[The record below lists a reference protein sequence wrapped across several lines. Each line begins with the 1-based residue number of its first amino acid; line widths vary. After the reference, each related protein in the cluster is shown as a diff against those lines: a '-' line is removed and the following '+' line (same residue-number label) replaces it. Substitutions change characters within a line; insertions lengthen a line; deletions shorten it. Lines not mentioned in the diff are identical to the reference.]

1 VSLNVGKAV
10 SGRQQSFNFTN
21 TITGN
26 LTIAAVNDAKR
37 MAYDRIIWLSELEG
51 LSFRS
56 HWLRQGGRDGGPNAD
71 CYERSISKNTR
82 ASHSEVRGK
91 LVHPYRRSESEVL
104 KGLNQ
109 EVGLTSHHILIAS

>member
-1 VSLNVGKAV
+1 MQLFFAGVCAQHPRVSLNVGKAV

-37 MAYDRIIWLSELEG
+37 MAYDRIIWLSEIEG

-56 HWLRQGGRDGGPNAD
+56 HWLRQGGRNGGLNAD
-71 CYERSISKNTR
+71 CDER
-82 ASHSEVRGK
+82 
-91 LVHPYRRSESEVL
+91 
-104 KGLNQ
+104 
-109 EVGLTSHHILIAS
+109 LI